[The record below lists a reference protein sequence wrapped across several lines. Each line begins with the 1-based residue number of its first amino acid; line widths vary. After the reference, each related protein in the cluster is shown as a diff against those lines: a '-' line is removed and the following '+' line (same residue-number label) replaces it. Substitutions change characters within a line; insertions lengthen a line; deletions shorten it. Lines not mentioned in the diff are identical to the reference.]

1 MTVLVTG
8 GAGYIGAHVVR
19 LLRGT
24 GRDVLVADDLSAG
37 DAARIGDAVLLEI
50 DLADSRSVD
59 PLAAA
64 MKRARVREVIHFAAR
79 KRVDES
85 VARPV
90 WYYRQNIGGLANV
103 IAAMR
108 ATGADRLVF
117 SSSAAVYGATTLPL
131 VSEDAPTEPA
141 NPYGETKLAG
151 EWLVRDAAGAGI
163 LRGVALRYFNVAG
176 SGWPDLGDPGVLNLV
191 TMVLDR
197 LTRGERPRV
206 FGIDYPTP
214 DGSCVRDYVHVLD
227 LARAHIAALDAL
239 DREQAGFD
247 VFNVGTGRGASVLE
261 VVARLGQVTG
271 LDATPMI
278 EARRPGD
285 PPSVVA
291 SVDRIEAELGWRA
304 EADLD
309 EILRSAWRAWPA
321 SAGPGS

>member
-50 DLADSRSVD
+50 DLADSRSVR

-85 VARPV
+85 VVRPL

-117 SSSAAVYGATTLPL
+117 SSSAAVYGATTPVSYTHLTLP
-131 VSEDAPTEPA
+131 T
-141 NPYGETKLAG
+141 
-151 EWLVRDAAGAGI
+151 
-163 LRGVALRYFNVAG
+163 
-176 SGWPDLGDPGVLNLV
+176 
-191 TMVLDR
+191 
-197 LTRGERPRV
+197 
-206 FGIDYPTP
+206 
-214 DGSCVRDYVHVLD
+214 
-227 LARAHIAALDAL
+227 
-239 DREQAGFD
+239 
-247 VFNVGTGRGASVLE
+247 
-261 VVARLGQVTG
+261 
-271 LDATPMI
+271 
-278 EARRPGD
+278 
-285 PPSVVA
+285 
-291 SVDRIEAELGWRA
+291 
-304 EADLD
+304 
-309 EILRSAWRAWPA
+309 
-321 SAGPGS
+321 